1 MCQSISWKLVAPMLN
16 VEEDEIVPREVFCLY
31 ERKDQLANMMKL
43 LKVDNF
49 PYMKLAKDIL
59 ANLSKL

>member
-16 VEEDEIVPREVFCLY
+16 VEEDEIVPKEVFCLY

-59 ANLSKL
+59 ANVSKL

>member
-1 MCQSISWKLVAPMLN
+1 MLN
-16 VEEDEIVPREVFCLY
+16 VEEDEIVPKEVFCLY

-59 ANLSKL
+59 ANVSKL